1 MMELLRRFEE
11 DAAHDED
18 IGYKEASGIGEEN
31 SLADKFIGL
40 DLGRQKDTPV
50 TTLFD
55 IFQTAYHLRS
65 CGRCS
70 HRQRE
75 ESLPRL

>member
-18 IGYKEASGIGEEN
+18 TVYKEASGIEGED
-31 SLADKFIGL
+31 SLADRFTGL

-50 TTLFD
+50 TTSPTL
-55 IFQTAYHLRS
+55 I
-65 CGRCS
+65 
-70 HRQRE
+70 RQ
-75 ESLPRL
+75 PII

>member
-18 IGYKEASGIGEEN
+18 TVYKEASGIEGED
-31 SLADKFIGL
+31 SLADRFTGL

-50 TTLFD
+50 TTLLD
-55 IFQTAYHLRS
+55 VD
-65 CGRCS
+65 
-70 HRQRE
+70 
-75 ESLPRL
+75 